1 MLDVVLL
8 ICKKIGGVVVDG
20 DGSDF
25 VADSVEF
32 AAALAGVVFAGV
44 FFDYFHAVGD
54 LAEHRVGVVEEWGG
68 GGGDEKLGA
77 VGSWTGVGHG
87 ENTWAAVTEI
97 GVKFI
102 SELVTR
108 AAAAAFGWIAALQHE
123 TFDYAVEG
131 NAIVI
136 TALGE
141 IEEIRASDGCFGG
154 VKSCVDV
161 ACGGVECDFNI
172 VHDGEISL
180 TSECWGNL
188 AFHPSHISIKEF
200 NTQ

>member
-1 MLDVVLL
+1 MIDVVLL
-8 ICKKIGGVVVDG
+8 IGKKIGGVVVDS

-25 VADSVEF
+25 IADPVEL
-32 AAALAGVVFAGV
+32 AAALAGVGFAGD
-44 FFDYFHAVGD
+44 FFDDIQTIGD
-54 LAEHRVGVVEEWGG
+54 LTEHRVAVVEERGW

-77 VGSWTGVGHG
+77 VGSWAGVGHG
-87 ENTWAAVTEI
+87 EYTRCAVTEI
-97 GVKFI
+97 GVEFI
-102 SELVTR
+102 SEFVTR

-123 TFDYAVEG
+123 TFDHAVEG

-136 TALGE
+136 SALGE
-141 IEEIRASDGCFGG
+141 IEEVRASDGCFGG
-154 VKSCVDV
+154 VKGCVDV